1 MKYPKELQS
10 AILNNK
16 GLAFYFSN
24 KLSQVNIPGINFNK
38 NINVKT
44 ITVFL
49 LVFVLY
55 CCIFFTI
62 MPSNKTFVNLQA
74 YIFYIFLSI
83 SFISFGIFL
92 LSNVCKK
99 LWREIF
105 TNNTVDLLKSYKLD
119 KEDYLQIS
127 KYVSTEDL
135 VSIITSQD
143 ELNKIYQ
150 KQNVFIEDIEKVL
163 NKKVFITYAEKKI
176 QHKLQKY
183 QDI

>member
-16 GLAFYFSN
+16 GLALYFSN

-55 CCIFFTI
+55 CGIFFTT
-62 MPSNKTFVNLQA
+62 MPSNKTFMNLQS
-74 YIFYIFLSI
+74 YISYTFLSI

-92 LSNVCKK
+92 LSSIFGK

-105 TNNTVDLLKSYKLD
+105 TNNTVDLLKTYKFD
-119 KEDYLQIS
+119 KEDYLEIS
-127 KYVSTEDL
+127 KYVSKEDL

-143 ELNKIYQ
+143 KLNKIYQ

-163 NKKVFITYAEKKI
+163 NTKVFITYAEKKI
-176 QHKLQKY
+176 QHKLKKY

>member
-16 GLAFYFSN
+16 GLALYFSQ
-24 KLSQVNIPGINFNK
+24 KLSQVNIPGVNFNK

-55 CCIFFTI
+55 CGIFFTT
-62 MPSNKTFVNLQA
+62 MPSNKTFMNLQS
-74 YIFYIFLSI
+74 YISYTFLSI

-92 LSNVCKK
+92 LSSVFGK

-105 TNNTVDLLKSYKLD
+105 TNNTVDLLKTYKFD
-119 KEDYLQIS
+119 KEDYLEIS
-127 KYVSTEDL
+127 KYVSKEDL
-135 VSIITSQD
+135 ISIITSQD

-150 KQNVFIEDIEKVL
+150 KQNVFIEDIEKIL
-163 NKKVFITYAEKKI
+163 NTKVFITYAEKKI
-176 QHKLQKY
+176 QHKLKKY